1 MSLRFFLIG
10 LLAGVLSVSSLSQA
24 ADETTSLNVGYMPI
38 LPVAQLFVM
47 EGEGWTQEAG
57 LSLELTRFSSGPA
70 MVQALAS
77 GELDVMYFGIGPAM
91 VARANGVP
99 IKVLASSIQEQIGLV
114 ARGDFARAFE
124 TNTAKD
130 NHAAEVIAAFSEA
143 EGRKPKIATFP
154 QGSVPHTVLSYWLV
168 EELGIGLDAVDIVAM
183 GADRVQQALLAG
195 AVDAASI
202 LEPILTTVQVRDA
215 SAKVVLRADQMLPG
229 QPGAV
234 LAARE
239 SVLGA
244 HPEAM
249 HALMEL
255 HLRAT
260 DILLESPERAAPH
273 VREFVGRRLI
283 DLATV
288 EAALKSPSSNYTS
301 DPHAI
306 REGTRRMHD
315 FQLEQGTLRKA
326 VDLDALFDTRLFDAA
341 LSERQAKDAGSFD
354 KAQHDEA
361 VQVVS
366 SP

>member
-1 MSLRFFLIG
+1 MPRFLRP
-10 LLAGVLSVSSLSQA
+10 LAMLTAIFVGTTSQA
-24 ADETTSLNVGYMPI
+24 DDHLTTLEVGYMPI

-47 EGEGWTQEAG
+47 EGEGWTEEAG
-57 LSLELTRFSSGPA
+57 LELELTRFSSGPA

-114 ARGDFARAFE
+114 ARGELADHFERAGDDGAQAIASF
-124 TNTAKD
+124 TA
-130 NHAAEVIAAFSEA
+130 A

-154 QGSVPHTVLSYWLV
+154 QGSVPDTVLRYWLIEQLGVGLEAV
-168 EELGIGLDAVDIVAM
+168 EIVSM

-202 LEPILTTVQVRDA
+202 LEPILTTVQQRDNQA
-215 SAKVVLRADQMLPG
+215 RVVARADAMLPG

-239 SVLGA
+239 AALA
-244 HPEAM
+244 DHPEAM
-249 HALMEL
+249 QALMAL
-255 HLRAT
+255 HVRAT
-260 DILLESPERAAPH
+260 EMLVENPNSAAPH
-273 VREFVGRRLI
+273 VREFVGKRLI
-283 DLATV
+283 PLETV
-288 EAALKSPSSNYTS
+288 EMALASPSSNYGS

-315 FQLEQGTLRKA
+315 FQIEQGSLNES
-326 VDLDALFDTRLFDAA
+326 VDLDALFDTSLYDAVIA
-341 LSERQAKDAGSFD
+341 ERDSK
-354 KAQHDEA
+354 
-361 VQVVS
+361 
-366 SP
+366 